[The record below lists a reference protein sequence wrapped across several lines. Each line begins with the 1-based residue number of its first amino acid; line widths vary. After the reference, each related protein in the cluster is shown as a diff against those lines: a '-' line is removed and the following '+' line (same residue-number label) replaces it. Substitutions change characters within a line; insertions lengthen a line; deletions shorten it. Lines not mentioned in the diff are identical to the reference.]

1 MTPKTYGQPFVD
13 AVPHAGHGHAWD
25 GPGTA
30 AGAPVALV
38 RTPSALAGLRAKHQP
53 RRLTRIG

>member
-13 AVPHAGHGHAWD
+13 VVPRAGHGHAWD

-30 AGAPVALV
+30 AGALVALV
-38 RTPSALAGLRAKHQP
+38 RAPSALAGLRAKHQP
-53 RRLTRIG
+53 LRIG